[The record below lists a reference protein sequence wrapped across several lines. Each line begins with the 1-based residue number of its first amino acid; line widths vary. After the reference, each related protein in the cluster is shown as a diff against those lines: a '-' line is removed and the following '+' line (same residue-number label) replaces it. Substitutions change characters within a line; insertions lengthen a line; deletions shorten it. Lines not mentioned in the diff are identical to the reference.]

1 MTSARY
7 TAAATLV
14 AVPLLFHAAADVA
27 RGEASG
33 AAKPKPECN
42 PATFQVVVNVGHTKE
57 KVGAKSARG
66 AGEYDFNLHLA
77 KRIEQDLLAAGFAK
91 TMLMITT
98 DWKRTGLATRA
109 ERANRLPADLFL
121 SVHHDS
127 VPDKFLEKWEYEG
140 EQRGYSDR
148 FKGHSLFVSI
158 DNGDYKGSL
167 LFGKL
172 LGIQLKDRG
181 LVYTPHYTEKFMGN
195 RRRVLVD
202 PEAGVYRYDQLIV
215 LKSTRMP
222 AVLLEAGSIINR
234 EEELVLATPERQ
246 ALTSAAVTDAV
257 KAFCTARAERSRPAP
272 PKPPPT
278 AAAPK
283 PPPTAAT
290 RPTPPKQ
297 QPTAATRP

>member
-1 MTSARY
+1 MEARPLTSARY
-7 TAAATLV
+7 AAAATLV
-14 AVPLLFHAAADVA
+14 AVPLLFHAAADMA

-42 PATFQVVVNVGHTKE
+42 PATFQVVVDVGHTEE

-66 AGEYDFNLHLA
+66 AGEYEFNLRLA
-77 KRIEQDLLAAGFAK
+77 KRIEQDLVAAGFAK

-98 DWKRTGLATRA
+98 DWKRSGLDTRA
-109 ERANRLPADLFL
+109 ARANRLPADLFF
-121 SVHHDS
+121 SIHHDS
-127 VPDKFLEKWEYEG
+127 VPDRFLQKWEYEG

-158 DNGDYKGSL
+158 DNGDYKGSV

-172 LGIQLKDRG
+172 LGKQLKDRG
-181 LVYTPHYTEKFMGN
+181 LAYTPHYTEKFMGS

-202 PEAGVYRYDQLIV
+202 PETGVYRYDQLIV
-215 LKSTRMP
+215 LKSTKMP

-234 EEELVLATPERQ
+234 DEELLLAAPERQ
-246 ALTSAAVTDAV
+246 ALISAAVTDAV

-272 PKPPPT
+272 PKQ
-278 AAAPK
+278 
-283 PPPTAAT
+283 PPTAAT
-290 RPTPPKQ
+290 RPATPKQ
-297 QPTAATRP
+297 PPTAATHK